1 MDGIPNINFYYV
13 FTFFYFSFSFHDS
26 GVGGGGRCHCPRFSP
41 VDTAVIFV
49 PRQYLDHPTSP
60 PHNIFIFLSVAVVG
74 GLIYHIRV

>member
-13 FTFFYFSFSFHDS
+13 FTFFYFFFGFHDS

-49 PRQYLDHPTSP
+49 PRQYLALQRMYLDSRQYEMIIT
-60 PHNIFIFLSVAVVG
+60 IWI
-74 GLIYHIRV
+74 